1 MKEYQSIKLG
11 DFTVI
16 LNNFPTKSIYF
27 DFAVKVGSRYEEKTN
42 NGLAHFV
49 EHLYA
54 KNIVNSIKSH
64 PWIKHYINET
74 FYAYTKE
81 DRTNFEFIIHE
92 KDLKMGVRLISKI
105 IQGLKLNKEAIKIE
119 KGIILEELLDYKE
132 NIDFT
137 YYKSV
142 KKKYFKNSSLGF
154 EILGTEKNIKKF
166 TLREISE
173 FIKKHYTLDNMILTV
188 SGNFNIKEFKKI
200 INQELKPLPKPQKKA
215 RKRKI
220 NFNNFC
226 YSGNAIYIKNNEKI
240 NKIFF
245 GYYYPFFNAD
255 AAKNVEWEFFIE
267 ILNNYLFY
275 KITNKLS
282 IYSVDADVRTYE
294 EFSNFSIESS
304 FSHKKIEDFYL
315 LLLAELKKFKKNFT
329 QKEFNYFQKRKMINL
344 DLEKDEIKEVTSMI
358 SWYAITF
365 GTDKILTLLDQQKII
380 KAMDVKKIYYFFD
393 LIFKKDKGTVVIFGK
408 IPESKKQKLNKI
420 WNNWKINS

>member
-142 KKKYFKNSSLGF
+142 KK
-154 EILGTEKNIKKF
+154 NISK
-166 TLREISE
+166 T
-173 FIKKHYTLDNMILTV
+173 
-188 SGNFNIKEFKKI
+188 
-200 INQELKPLPKPQKKA
+200 PL
-215 RKRKI
+215 
-220 NFNNFC
+220 
-226 YSGNAIYIKNNEKI
+226 
-240 NKIFF
+240 
-245 GYYYPFFNAD
+245 
-255 AAKNVEWEFFIE
+255 
-267 ILNNYLFY
+267 
-275 KITNKLS
+275 
-282 IYSVDADVRTYE
+282 
-294 EFSNFSIESS
+294 
-304 FSHKKIEDFYL
+304 
-315 LLLAELKKFKKNFT
+315 
-329 QKEFNYFQKRKMINL
+329 
-344 DLEKDEIKEVTSMI
+344 
-358 SWYAITF
+358 
-365 GTDKILTLLDQQKII
+365 
-380 KAMDVKKIYYFFD
+380 
-393 LIFKKDKGTVVIFGK
+393 
-408 IPESKKQKLNKI
+408 
-420 WNNWKINS
+420 

>member
-1 MKEYQSIKLG
+1 M
-11 DFTVI
+11 
-16 LNNFPTKSIYF
+16 
-27 DFAVKVGSRYEEKTN
+27 
-42 NGLAHFV
+42 
-49 EHLYA
+49 
-54 KNIVNSIKSH
+54 
-64 PWIKHYINET
+64 
-74 FYAYTKE
+74 
-81 DRTNFEFIIHE
+81 
-92 KDLKMGVRLISKI
+92 
-105 IQGLKLNKEAIKIE
+105 
-119 KGIILEELLDYKE
+119 
-132 NIDFT
+132 
-137 YYKSV
+137 
-142 KKKYFKNSSLGF
+142 
-154 EILGTEKNIKKF
+154 
-166 TLREISE
+166 
-173 FIKKHYTLDNMILTV
+173 LTV

-200 INQELKPLPKPQKKA
+200 INQELKPLPKPQKRA

-344 DLEKDEIKEVTSMI
+344 DLEKDEIKEVASMI